1 MESSTAVADLP
12 TTSPFGGEASLP
24 YEDFEKNYPSNE
36 QEPDYNVSFVE
47 GEDEPEKPRDSSSV
61 GHNEED
67 SKPQAQT
74 YVITDEGVFPVD
86 KADEPAE
93 IRDRYEL
100 IQQSTEQKKIIE
112 EIKTSTEQQH
122 IEVLFKTVTND
133 QGQTE
138 KHYSVQTFTPDE
150 KPDPKGRR
158 KFVLSSELRIDIID
172 REELESEP
180 SGAEQESA
188 VAIKKQ
194 AVDSQV
200 NPVEKNQETETDEK
214 SQTTE
219 QTSQEPIKSEPKK
232 PEAKEVHS
240 ANASSS
246 PSDTPDTIPPST
258 APQPDSEPEEPT
270 PTDGPLGEPIR
281 EADSP
286 DTSRAESTD
295 EQQEQSSPQ
304 PLAESFTDVHKG
316 TPVASEAVV
325 AESSGETTEGQT
337 IIDTPNQFTSEPM
350 VATKNNSDIIEAAT
364 EQPSQ
369 VATSDTIRQT
379 TSSSPVAETQSHNP
393 IKPQETVSIEE
404 FNKNQIAKQEVTNPR
419 AEVAEQQTSN
429 PQVEATATNP
439 EPVHESKAQDQQTTK
454 RDLEKP
460 SVSFPSERIATT
472 PTERPKETTPV
483 TAEPLTA
490 PSHEAP
496 QPSSEV
502 SLDSDLTMIIDS
514 YSDTAQNP
522 ENTTHPKVSVS
533 FESSPIADVLS
544 STIASTSAT
553 NPLDHLRSRVLHFP
567 TFTPVTSD
575 DLTAV
580 FTNRKPS
587 KRRRPASLAPM
598 TTEARA

>member
-1 MESSTAVADLP
+1 MESPAATVEAPAIPSGE
-12 TTSPFGGEASLP
+12 GGINTP
-24 YEDFEKNYPSNE
+24 YGDFEKKFSLG
-36 QEPDYNVSFVE
+36 
-47 GEDEPEKPRDSSSV
+47 GELYSATFEEDSEPEKPRKSSSV
-61 GHNEED
+61 DRKEID
-67 SKPQAQT
+67 SEPQAQT
-74 YVITDEGVFPVD
+74 YVITDKGVFPVD

-93 IRDRYEL
+93 IRNAYEL
-100 IQQSTEQKKIIE
+100 TQTAEQKKIIE
-112 EIKTSTEQQH
+112 EIKISTEQQH

-138 KHYSVQTFTPDE
+138 KHYSVQTFTPEE
-150 KPDPKGRR
+150 KPDPKGRQ
-158 KFVLSSELRIDIID
+158 KFVLSSELRIDIVD
-172 REELESEP
+172 KEELESE
-180 SGAEQESA
+180 SDGSEEKSA
-188 VAIKKQ
+188 TTETKQ
-194 AVDSQV
+194 VEDPQVD
-200 NPVEKNQETETDEK
+200 PVEKNQETETDEK
-214 SQTTE
+214 SQTTK

-258 APQPDSEPEEPT
+258 APRPDSEPEDPT
-270 PTDGPLGEPIR
+270 PTGEPLGEPLR
-281 EADSP
+281 TADSP
-286 DTSRAESTD
+286 DTSKAGTTVNEQPELSTPQPPAES
-295 EQQEQSSPQ
+295 P
-304 PLAESFTDVHKG
+304 ADVHEG

-337 IIDTPNQFTSEPM
+337 IIDTPSQFTSEPM